1 MLYDELI
8 SICKKEYNQT
18 FKSKDKDWRQIHDHK
33 NLKDLDWKPDQL
45 RPDQLQPD
53 QLVQPKKVKVTKYRF
68 DEMQSMVTGAKS
80 NNLKTSVN

>member
-33 NLKDLDWKPDQL
+33 NLKDLD
-45 RPDQLQPD
+45 
-53 QLVQPKKVKVTKYRF
+53 
-68 DEMQSMVTGAKS
+68 
-80 NNLKTSVN
+80 

>member
-1 MLYDELI
+1 M
-8 SICKKEYNQT
+8 
-18 FKSKDKDWRQIHDHK
+18 
-33 NLKDLDWKPDQL
+33 KDLDWKPDQL

-80 NNLKTSVN
+80 NNLKTSVD